1 MNRRQIL
8 LGGIG
13 GLWGVTGQVGAQP
26 AQTVTPSLAQQPVA
40 SHTFTS
46 LRFSSADSLR
56 HYRVEVAIPHRP
68 APASGFPSLFL
79 CDGNAAFMALKPAD
93 LEAAPELV
101 VVAMGYDTSERF
113 DLVSRNYDYTPAING
128 PDTVDEMTPAN
139 RAGGAEAFTALI
151 HDTLLP
157 MLAAE
162 IPLDP
167 ARRALWGHSLGG
179 LFVLHTRFR
188 HPDMFRSYT
197 AASPSLWWYEA
208 RAFTD
213 PPLPPLSP
221 CHVLLIAGGAE
232 VNRRVIA
239 GRAMPPPGET
249 VAALKAM
256 GERLGA
262 ETLILPGLNH
272 GPVFTAS
279 LPLAVQFATK
289 TL

>member
-1 MNRRQIL
+1 MNRRRIL

-13 GLWGVTGQVGAQP
+13 GLWGVAGRVGAQP
-26 AQTVTPSLAQQPVA
+26 AQVATPSLAQQPVA
-40 SHTFTS
+40 SHTFTT
-46 LRFSSADSLR
+46 LRLNSADGLR
-56 HYRVEVAIPHRP
+56 RYRIEVAIPRRP
-68 APASGFPSLFL
+68 APATGFPSLFL

-93 LEAAPELV
+93 LEAAPGLAV
-101 VVAMGYDTSERF
+101 IAMGYDTTGRF
-113 DLVSRNYDYTPAING
+113 DFVSRNYDYTPAVNG

-151 HDTLLP
+151 RDTLLP

-188 HPDMFRSYT
+188 HPDLFRTYI
-197 AASPSLWWYEA
+197 AASPSLWWYGG

-213 PPLPPLSP
+213 PPLPPPSP
-221 CHVLLIAGGAE
+221 RHVLLIAGDAE

-239 GRAMPPPGET
+239 GRPMPTPEET

-256 GERLGA
+256 AGRLGA
-262 ETLILPGLNH
+262 KTLILPGLNH